1 MKFVRLIV
9 VFSLVVVISETA
21 THAQLRYPSS
31 VQKGPTVVPTSFDYY
46 SQGDE
51 TASPSDKE
59 VPSVPVVDSESDSNG
74 CASSCEGKPCC
85 DTCSDCKCDWCNL
98 GDAYTLTHQDSCITI
113 GGWWQNGYS
122 SNEQPF
128 SSSKGDGLAFNDS
141 TGNLDLHQAY
151 VHIGKEAESEGS
163 CCWDWGFRF
172 DMLYGTDAQKTQA
185 FGNSGDGWDNDWDH
199 GRHGWA
205 IPQLYF
211 EVAVGDLSVKAGHFY
226 KIAGYEVVPASD
238 NFFFSRSLTM
248 FNAEPITH
256 TGVLSTYK
264 VNDCLTV
271 YGGWTAGWD
280 TGFDQF
286 DADTAGDEDGSN
298 FLGGFSIT
306 NCNETATFTYVT
318 NFGDFGWRG
327 ANGYAHS
334 MVLDLALCQ
343 NLNYVIQSDYVHTEQ
358 FNEDTVGITQYLF
371 HTVNDCLSAG
381 FRFEWFK
388 DDFAANAD
396 TTDVYA
402 ATFGLNVKPHAN
414 VMIRPEV
421 RHNWNFEGFDDE
433 NITVFGVDSI
443 ISF

>member
-1 MKFVRLIV
+1 
-9 VFSLVVVISETA
+9 
-21 THAQLRYPSS
+21 
-31 VQKGPTVVPTSFDYY
+31 
-46 SQGDE
+46 
-51 TASPSDKE
+51 
-59 VPSVPVVDSESDSNG
+59 
-74 CASSCEGKPCC
+74 
-85 DTCSDCKCDWCNL
+85 
-98 GDAYTLTHQDSCITI
+98 
-113 GGWWQNGYS
+113 
-122 SNEQPF
+122 
-128 SSSKGDGLAFNDS
+128 
-141 TGNLDLHQAY
+141 
-151 VHIGKEAESEGS
+151 
-163 CCWDWGFRF
+163 
-172 DMLYGTDAQKTQA
+172 
-185 FGNSGDGWDNDWDH
+185 
-199 GRHGWA
+199 
-205 IPQLYF
+205 
-211 EVAVGDLSVKAGHFY
+211 
-226 KIAGYEVVPASD
+226 
-238 NFFFSRSLTM
+238 M

-256 TGVLSTYK
+256 TGFLSTYK

-286 DADTAGDEDGSN
+286 DADDDGSEDGSN
-298 FLGGFSIT
+298 FLSGFSIT

-327 ANGYAHS
+327 SNGYAHS
-334 MVLDLALCQ
+334 MVLDLALCE
-343 NLNYVIQSDYVHTEQ
+343 NLNYVIQSDYVHTDE

-388 DDFAANAD
+388 DDFSDSAD
-396 TTDVYA
+396 MTDVYA